1 MIKRNTP
8 LILMIIVF
16 YSFTMMAQAGL
27 ERTLKGYTA
36 PDELVSLS
44 ANIPFS
50 QAISLIN
57 KISEKKTGR
66 KILSLVKRED
76 PIGVEIVNV
85 PYEKALLMIV
95 QYAGLVYDQREDATV
110 IKSKLE
116 SKLDIKPE
124 TYSDIDG
131 REVKISAIFFDM
143 DVNIARERG
152 INWQFILSSKS
163 GSIGTGVTSTS
174 TTSNIGTSSTA
185 SSTSTTSDFAVSG
198 STNFGAGSFFGQALS
213 LFRYFE
219 TQKIGELISC
229 PSITVRDKVP
239 GKIQVGSDFSL
250 KQKDFAGNVT
260 DNFFSTG
267 SIIKVTPYVYEQ
279 DGLNYILVDLDVERS
294 SGYPSELST
303 EIKKTS
309 AKTQVLMLNGEE
321 TVIGGLYQNE
331 ESTTRSGIPVLKDLP
346 WWVFGIRYLTGSDVI
361 SVVKKELVI
370 VIKVELLPKLK
381 ERLAFPSTQSPIS
394 KELKSNRDKVKIYQ
408 LDAQESTVIP
418 KDK

>member
-1 MIKRNTP
+1 M
-8 LILMIIVF
+8 
-16 YSFTMMAQAGL
+16 
-27 ERTLKGYTA
+27 KGYTA

-44 ANIPFS
+44 ANLSFS
-50 QAISLIN
+50 KAIDLID

-66 KILSLVKRED
+66 KILSLVRRED

-95 QYAGLVYDQREDATV
+95 QYAGLMYEMKEDATV

-116 SKLDIKPE
+116 SKTEIKPE
-124 TYSDIDG
+124 TYSDIGG
-131 REVKISAIFFDM
+131 REVKISAIFFDL
-143 DVNIARERG
+143 DVNTARERG
-152 INWQFILSSKS
+152 INWQFILSNSA
-163 GSIGTGVTSTS
+163 GSVGTGVTTTS
-174 TTSNIGTSSTA
+174 TTSNIGSSA
-185 SSTSTTSDFAVSG
+185 SSATTTSDFAVTG
-198 STNFGAGSFFGQALS
+198 STDFGVGGFFGQALS

-219 TQKIGELISC
+219 TQSIGELIAC
-229 PSITVRDKVP
+229 PSITVRDRVA

-267 SIIKVTPYVYEQ
+267 SIIKTTPYVYEQ
-279 DGLNYILVDLDVERS
+279 DGLEYVLLDLDVERS
-294 SGYPSELST
+294 SGYPATLST

-309 AKTQVLMLNGEE
+309 AKTQVLMLDGEE

-331 ESTTRSGIPVLKDLP
+331 ETTTRSGIPVLKDLP
-346 WWVFGIRYLTGSDVI
+346 WWVFGIRYLTGSDKI

-370 VIKVELLPKLK
+370 VIKVELLPRLK
-381 ERLAFPSTQSPIS
+381 DRLAFPSSQNPLS
-394 KELKSNRDKVKIYQ
+394 KELKSGREKLKFYHMDTQQVEPEK
-408 LDAQESTVIP
+408 